1 MKKDNLIKLDKIFN
15 SIFELKEATELEKL
29 DQKNFS
35 KWDSLAQVNLI
46 VAIESEFSIT
56 IDIAKYEKFTSYK
69 AIKNLLDEFKL

>member
-15 SIFELKEATELEKL
+15 LILELEDAIELEKL
-29 DQKNFS
+29 DQKNYS

-46 VAIESEFSIT
+46 VAIESEFSIA

-69 AIKNLLDEFKL
+69 AIKNLLEEFKL